1 MDSVQFARVL
11 VWLNH
16 FVIATELVTTRAMPD
31 RDVFYV
37 AHPIRSI
44 VSRLLPQRS
53 TATSRLYRP
62 CRSSCSLHCGM
73 RTDSRSP
80 SRSIASIIS
89 GLYLGIGLFVI
100 KQGRV

>member
-44 VSRLLPQRS
+44 RR
-53 TATSRLYRP
+53 YD
-62 CRSSCSLHCGM
+62 GK
-73 RTDSRSP
+73 RTK
-80 SRSIASIIS
+80 
-89 GLYLGIGLFVI
+89 I
-100 KQGRV
+100 KI

>member
-31 RDVFYV
+31 RDVLYV

-62 CRSSCSLHCGM
+62 CRSSHSLH
-73 RTDSRSP
+73 SRSYQP
-80 SRSIASIIS
+80 NATRLSEIA
-89 GLYLGIGLFVI
+89 LYKSYSNLF
-100 KQGRV
+100 